1 MDNKT
6 KKTLSIIVK
15 KAREEKGI
23 SARKLAELCNISHT
37 EINNIEKGVREKPAL
52 LTLKYFEKYLDIPFS
67 ESAQIAGYSDQT
79 VKNGKKKIYVTYD
92 MFDKEKEEHKQ
103 KSTYMLRIIDKKT
116 KIGLD
121 LEKEFN
127 YIYNYLLK
135 QDNINPKIIE
145 KAKLCE
151 KYINELSKKEKNN
164 STKVIIKK
172 NK

>member
-1 MDNKT
+1 MNNN
-6 KKTLSIIVK
+6 KKTIAIIVK

-37 EINNIEKGVREKPAL
+37 EINNIEKGVRKKPAL

-79 VKNGKKKIYVTYD
+79 VKNGKKKIYVTFD

-103 KSTYMLRIIDKKT
+103 NSTNMLKVIDKKT

-151 KYINELSKKEKNN
+151 KYINELAKKEK
-164 STKVIIKK
+164 SPKKIIIRKK
-172 NK
+172 I